1 VNNKID
7 HRSIVAVVLC
17 VAFYLIYTQYLNS
30 KYPRPAPGS
39 GSGIQSSATST
50 TTAASSTTAAP
61 DTTSTATPVTSAGT
75 PPATPAPATVVALSA
90 SDLTIET
97 DKVVYQFSQELGGF
111 SGIQLKDF
119 KQSDRA
125 DSGLVNLLDS
135 PMALQGTMES
145 RIPDAVSGVFHA
157 TRQGQSLTFWREVN
171 GFKISQMYTVPA
183 QGYGLDLKVSFTNTG
198 AQAVELTSGLL
209 LTETLRAKKS
219 AALLGIIPGT
229 VRERDQLIYRA
240 DDSTEWIDVEKFCD
254 GDSDAPRLDGVP
266 VRYVG
271 IDRHYFL
278 TVFQPKAK
286 TGSLRLD
293 HGPGS
298 GKTGCSLSAINFDRQ
313 GSVQPGETVSLDYR
327 VYAGPKD
334 INILHDFDAELTS
347 AMHLGTF
354 GFIAEPLLLVIE
366 AFERLTHNYGVAII
380 LLTICLKLLFYPL
393 VRASTV
399 SMHKMKKLNPQMN
412 ALKER
417 FKDDRARQ
425 QQELMKFMAAN
436 KINPMKGCLPVL
448 PTIPVFFA
456 FYQVLQTSISLRHA
470 PFALWIQD
478 LSAMDPFFVTPV
490 LMGVAM
496 VVQQKLTPT
505 SGMDKTQEKIL
516 MFMPIMFTVMML
528 SLPAGLTL
536 YMLTNTVIGI
546 AQQRWLYYRLDKLEP
561 ATR

>member
-30 KYPRPAPGS
+30 KYPRPAPS
-39 GSGIQSSATST
+39 STAGIQSSSTTSSTVASSSATSP
-50 TTAASSTTAAP
+50 AAN
-61 DTTSTATPVTSAGT
+61 AT
-75 PPATPAPATVVALSA
+75 TPAPASGSGSAAAAATQVVALSP
-90 SDLTIET
+90 SELRLET
-97 DKVVYQFSQELGGF
+97 DKVIYQFSQELGGF
-111 SGIQLKDF
+111 ASIQLKDF
-119 KQSDRA
+119 NQTDKA
-125 DSGLVNLLDS
+125 DAGLANLIDS
-135 PMALQGTMES
+135 PMALQGTTEP
-145 RIPDAVSGVFHA
+145 RNPDPVSGVFHA
-157 TRQGQSLTFWREVN
+157 ERQGQSLTFWRESG
-171 GFKISQMYTVPA
+171 GFKISQTYSVPS

-198 AQAVELTSGLL
+198 SQPAELTSGIL

-229 VRERDQLIYRA
+229 VRERDQLIYHA
-240 DDSTEWIDVEKFCD
+240 DDNTEWIDVEKFCD
-254 GDSDAPRLDGVP
+254 GDADAPRLDGVP
-266 VRYVG
+266 VGYVG

-293 HGPGS
+293 HGAGS
-298 GKTGCSLSAINFDRQ
+298 GKTGCSLSAINYDRQ
-313 GSVQPGETVSLDYR
+313 GSVQPGETVNLDYR

-334 INILHDFDAELTS
+334 LNILHAQDPGLTS

-354 GFIAEPLLLVIE
+354 GFIAEPLLMVIE
-366 AFERLTHNYGVAII
+366 AFQRVTRNYGVAII

-393 VRASTV
+393 VRASTI

-470 PFALWIQD
+470 PFGLWIHD
-478 LSAMDPFFVTPV
+478 LSAMDPYFVTPV
-490 LMGVAM
+490 LMGAAM

-505 SGMDKTQEKIL
+505 TGMDKTQEKIL
-516 MFMPIMFTVMML
+516 MLMPIMFTVMML

-546 AQQRWLYYRLDKLEP
+546 AQQKWLYHRLDKLEP